1 MRSSLAC
8 IVVLALAGCGSEER
22 PADFGGT
29 WVFDEVTLDG
39 RVLKEN
45 CCTVRIE
52 QKGDRVSVEAEDREW
67 RCDGRGQVKGSVCT
81 FQWKGDNWRGHA
93 TLVLDGDRIRGTYQK
108 THERSEPQYVMG
120 RRTAR

>member
-1 MRSSLAC
+1 MRSSLA
-8 IVVLALAGCGSEER
+8 IAAVLMVAGCGSEQR
-22 PADFGGT
+22 PGDFGGT

-67 RCDGRGQVKGSVCT
+67 RCDGRGQVKGNVCV
-81 FQWKGDNWRGHA
+81 FRWKGEHWRGDA
-93 TLVLDGDRIRGTYQK
+93 VLAVEGDRIRGIYRK
-108 THERSEPQYVMG
+108 THERSEPQYVVG
-120 RRTAR
+120 RRLGR